1 MIPYII
7 INGVSSKSVGGLLI
21 QNLPAISKPKIRTS
35 VEEIDGRDGDIVTTL
50 GYAAYDKTFD
60 IGLYGDYNVDDIIDF
75 FNVTSGKV
83 TFSNEIDKYYNFAIY
98 NQIDLERLVR
108 FRKAKVTMHV
118 QPFKYSATDSPIS
131 NDYPSGTT
139 NSTIKVRNK
148 GNIVSKPTL
157 SITGEGYIYV
167 YLNSTQVFTI
177 NLATETTIII
187 DVAAMNAQDDAGNYL
202 NRQVTGDY
210 DDFLLKTGVN
220 TIQVSGDITNVSIDN
235 YSRWI

>member
-21 QNLPAISKPKIRTS
+21 QDLPAISKPKIRTS
-35 VEEIDGRDGDIVTTL
+35 VEEIDGRDGDLVTTL

-60 IGLYGDYNVDDIIDF
+60 IGLYGDYNVDDIIEF
-75 FNVTSGKV
+75 FNTSGKV

-118 QPFKYSATDSPIS
+118 QPFKYDVTASPIS
-131 NDYPSGTT
+131 NNYPSGTT
-139 NSTIKVRNK
+139 NATIKVRNR
-148 GNIVSKPTL
+148 GNIPSKPLL

-167 YLNSTQVFTI
+167 YLNGMQVFSI
-177 NLATETTIII
+177 NLATTTTIII